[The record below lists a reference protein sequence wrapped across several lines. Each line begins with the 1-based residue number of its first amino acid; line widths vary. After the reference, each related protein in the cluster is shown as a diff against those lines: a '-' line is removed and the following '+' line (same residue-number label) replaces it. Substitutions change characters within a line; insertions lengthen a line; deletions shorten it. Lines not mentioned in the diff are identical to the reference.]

1 MFENGWYT
9 DATHLRSPN
18 FNQRPN
24 GEVSLAVIHCISLP
38 EGEYNNSNVE
48 DFFQNKLEI
57 SAHESFE
64 SVMNVMVS
72 AHFYIKRSGKVV
84 QFVSVDDRAWH
95 AGKSEFEG
103 REACNDFSVG
113 IEMQGTDKDSY
124 KEKQYQALNKLLAEL
139 KAAYPTLKNIAGHEE
154 ISPGRKTDPGM
165 YFNWDE
171 VDF

>member
-1 MFENGWYT
+1 MFENGWYA
-9 DATHLRSPN
+9 DAKHLRSPN

-84 QFVSVDDRAWH
+84 QFVSVNDRAWH

-124 KEKQYQALNKLLAEL
+124 KEKQYQALNKLLVDL

-154 ISPGRKTDPGM
+154 IAPGRKTDPGM

>member
-24 GEVSLAVIHCISLP
+24 GEVSLAVLHCISLP